1 MCGSTVVPPRA
12 MKRSRNEETS
22 PEKGVDGSKSRRGG
36 MQRRFRSK
44 TRKDGK
50 GRKHNWVMS
59 DLVSNMVQER
69 F

>member
-36 MQRRFRSK
+36 MQRSK
-44 TRKDGK
+44 DSGVRQEKM
-50 GRKHNWVMS
+50 GREENTIGSCRTW
-59 DLVSNMVQER
+59 
-69 F
+69 